1 MELENEAAA
10 PQDNSV
16 TIDEILEERKQARAE
31 AAENNAAEA
40 EADNELNAPDEQEIV
55 EDADT
60 ELEGDQTPED
70 TDEPETVNEGEAEQE
85 AEAEAEAAPSIEPP
99 TFWDEHGKKHF
110 SDLDPV
116 TQEFILAQDKT
127 SQAAVTRAQME
138 AADKVRAQTAEI
150 TQQVQVKLTQL
161 EEQANIAEMII
172 ADKYAGVTSEAL
184 HQAVRMG
191 QMTAEDAMGVQLAMQ
206 SDKEQVE
213 ALKSQL
219 AQEKSS
225 ALKSF
230 VKAEAEKLKYLEP
243 DLVDPEKGG
252 ELRQSVG
259 TYLVDTMG
267 VAPEALSRIS
277 AGELSIAYK
286 AKRWDD
292 YQAAIAKKPKPKP
305 RPKGKNIKPGKSV
318 SRSSSSNVARAQKR
332 FNETGSQEDYLALK
346 KAQRVAQ
353 AA

>member
-1 MELENEAAA
+1 MELENETAA
-10 PQDNSV
+10 PADNSV
-16 TIDEILEERKQARAE
+16 SLDQMLEERKQARAE
-31 AAENNAAEA
+31 AAESDTAEIEA
-40 EADNELNAPDEQEIV
+40 ENELDAPDEQEIV

-60 ELEGDQTPED
+60 TELEADQTAED
-70 TDEPETVNEGEAEQE
+70 TDELETVNEGEDEAPEAQE
-85 AEAEAEAAPSIEPP
+85 EETASIEPP

-110 SDLDPV
+110 SELDPV

-138 AADKVRAQTAEI
+138 AADKVRTQTAEI

-206 SDKEQVE
+206 SDLERVE

-219 AQEKSS
+219 AQEQSS
-225 ALKSF
+225 ALQTF
-230 VKAEAEKLKYLEP
+230 VENEAEKLKYLEP
-243 DLVDPEKGG
+243 DLVDPEKGA

-259 TYLVDTMG
+259 KYLIETMG
-267 VAPEALSRIS
+267 VAPEALSGIS
-277 AGELSIAYK
+277 AAELSIAHK

-305 RPKGKNIKPGKSV
+305 RPKGKNIKPGKS
-318 SRSSSSNVARAQKR
+318 SRASTSKVAQAKKR
-332 FNETGSQEDYLALK
+332 FQQTGSQEDYLALK
-346 KAQRVAQ
+346 RAQRAS
-353 AA
+353 